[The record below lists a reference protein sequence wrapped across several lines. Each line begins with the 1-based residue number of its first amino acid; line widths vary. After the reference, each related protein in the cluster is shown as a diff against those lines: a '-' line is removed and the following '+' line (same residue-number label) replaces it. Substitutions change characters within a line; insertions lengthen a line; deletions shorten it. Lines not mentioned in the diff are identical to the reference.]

1 MNLPFFPLL
10 EFPTFPPAVAPLFE
24 SLLLTLALFVLA
36 LPLSG
41 WIGWVLAT
49 RRISTLMRWI
59 AWGAILSALFT
70 PARLVAEGVP
80 LHWIELFQGRIA
92 LLFSMLFSTVSLSI
106 LFAVK
111 LFAVTAAVGRE
122 QRYQLGLVDRV
133 APAMVVRPLLLLLVV
148 WVLAVSMLI
157 VNFDFGV
164 AERLGV
170 ETLPVMLYTLE
181 QPDAVLLLQW
191 VVLLLLPLA
200 LLFSSY
206 SRLPLISPEQVKA
219 ERVPMKAGAFL
230 LVMLVSLL
238 YTPLGVALG
247 AFIYG

>member
-1 MNLPFFPLL
+1 MSLSYFPLL
-10 EFPTFPPAVAPLFE
+10 EFPPAVAPLLE
-24 SLLLTLALFVLA
+24 SLLLTAALSLLVF
-36 LPLSG
+36 PLSG
-41 WIGWVLAT
+41 WIGWMLVT

-59 AWGAILSALFT
+59 AWGAVFSALLT

-92 LLFSMLFSTVSLSI
+92 LLFVLLFSTVALST

-133 APAMVVRPLLLLLVV
+133 APAMVVRPLLLRLMVWVFGASLLV
-148 WVLAVSMLI
+148 

-170 ETLPVMLYTLE
+170 ETLPVVLYLLE
-181 QPDAVLLLQW
+181 QPEPLLLLQW
-191 VVLLLLPLA
+191 VLLLSLSLT
-200 LLFSSY
+200 LLLGSY
-206 SRLPLISPEQVKA
+206 RRLPRVLPEQISA
-219 ERVPMKAGAFL
+219 GRVSMKTRGTL
-230 LVMLVSLL
+230 LVMMISLL

-247 AFIYG
+247 PFIYG